1 MFRIYH
7 KKNHHDHPSNN
18 LISFNF
24 YDKLV
29 ANQQALD
36 AYKTMGM
43 KHELKMTNSQKN
55 LEIT

>member
-1 MFRIYH
+1 MSMFRIYH

-18 LISFNF
+18 LILFNF

-36 AYKTMGM
+36 VYKTMGM
-43 KHELKMTNSQKN
+43 KCELKMTNSQ
-55 LEIT
+55 